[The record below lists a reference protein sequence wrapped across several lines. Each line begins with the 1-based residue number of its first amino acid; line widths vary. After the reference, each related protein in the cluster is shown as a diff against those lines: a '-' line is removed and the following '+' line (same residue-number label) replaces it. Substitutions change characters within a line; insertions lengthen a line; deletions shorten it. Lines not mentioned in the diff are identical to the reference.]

1 MGEVLYDVMVYPY
14 HFKSKKEAQQK
25 IGVVK
30 NNILRY
36 PKQLTIEDVAKTC
49 VSGQPI
55 SFCHAESTCKKSFTA
70 DTWKYQQIYA
80 LDFDN
85 ADRGHNKFDSP
96 YYMEY
101 SEAVKYVKKQGFSQD
116 GLCDG

>member
-55 SFCHAESTCKKSFTA
+55 SFCHAESTCNITSLIVLT
-70 DTWKYQQIYA
+70 TWNIPKP
-80 LDFDN
+80 LSMLRSKDFHLLLHIRPGATQKTTIN
-85 ADRGHNKFDSP
+85 
-96 YYMEY
+96 
-101 SEAVKYVKKQGFSQD
+101 SEWS
-116 GLCDG
+116 L